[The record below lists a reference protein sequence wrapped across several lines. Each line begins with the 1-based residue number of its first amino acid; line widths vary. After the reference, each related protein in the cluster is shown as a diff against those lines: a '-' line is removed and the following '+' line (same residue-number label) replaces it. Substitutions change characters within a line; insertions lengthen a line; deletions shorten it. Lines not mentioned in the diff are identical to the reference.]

1 MVRARDSAQQRSF
14 TEMRKSIL
22 IVDDEE
28 SIRWV
33 LGRSLE
39 KNGYSIE
46 YGENGSQAIDKATSD
61 GFSLII
67 LDINM
72 PDVNGLEVLN
82 DIRIKGVDIP
92 VIIITAQNTVKNAID
107 AMKQGAYD
115 YIAKPFDLDEVKLTV
130 QRAIESYENSK
141 KLESLRA
148 TLKDTMETHQGIVG
162 KSAAMLKIY
171 KTIGRVAEKELTVL
185 ITGESGTGK
194 ELVARAIHFNSRR
207 KEERL
212 VAVNI
217 AALPKDLLE
226 SELFGYE
233 KGAFTGATIRKQGR
247 FEEANS
253 GTILLDEIGD
263 MPLELQTKLL
273 RVLEEKKYYRL
284 GSERPVEVDVRV
296 IASTNKNLE
305 EEVVRGTFRKD
316 LYYRLNA
323 ITIEIPAVRERKED
337 IPLLVE
343 YFLEKYS
350 SELGTGKKIISDEA
364 KNLLMQYDWPGN
376 ARELENTVKRV
387 IVLSPDLTITS
398 DALLDAA
405 PYLRNIKDESRD
417 TFDELMKA
425 KVYSLI
431 NSFNEASY
439 TGIYDIIIKKI
450 EKPLI
455 EATLE
460 ITKGNKKKAAAV
472 LGINRN
478 TLSKKME
485 ELGIDGED
493 SD

>member
-1 MVRARDSAQQRSF
+1 VGAQGYMPLQSF
-14 TEMRKSIL
+14 REMKKSIL
-22 IVDDEE
+22 VVDDEE

-39 KNGYSIE
+39 KTGYSIE

-72 PDVNGLEVLN
+72 PDLSGLDVLHN
-82 DIRIKGVDIP
+82 IRLKGVDIP

-107 AMKQGAYD
+107 AMKRGAYD
-115 YIAKPFDLDEVKLTV
+115 YIAKPFDLDEVKLMV
-130 QRAIESYENSK
+130 QRAIESHENSK

-148 TLKDTMETHQGIVG
+148 TLKETMETNQGIVG

-171 KTIGRVAEKELTVL
+171 KTIGRVAEKELTIL

-194 ELVARAIHFNSRR
+194 ELVARAVHFNSRR

-233 KGAFTGATIRKQGR
+233 RGAFTGATIRKQGR

-305 EEVVRGTFRKD
+305 EEVERGTFRKD

-323 ITIEIPAVRERKED
+323 ITIEIPPVRERKED

-343 YFLEKYS
+343 YFLEKYAN
-350 SELGTGKKIISDEA
+350 ELGTGKKIISDEA
-364 KNLLMQYDWPGN
+364 KNFLMEYDWPGN
-376 ARELENTVKRV
+376 VRELENTVKRV
-387 IVLSPDLTITS
+387 IVLSSDMTITS

-405 PYLRNIKDESRD
+405 PYLRSVKNEKRD

-425 KVYSLI
+425 TVFNLV
-431 NSFNEASY
+431 NSINEAPCG
-439 TGIYDIIIKKI
+439 GIYDIIIKKI

-485 ELGIDGED
+485 ELGIHGED